1 MAVRR
6 PIPDA
11 EAITSNSRPAI
22 TTTQGASID
31 PQPDCDAVGIAL
43 STSVAAAD
51 RTEKI
56 QKLMQVQGLS
66 QMVEQQIAS
75 GREFSRKQADRTMA
89 QVLAGLNAD
98 AAYRKR
104 FQEAMEAF
112 IADMQPSLSPGEMVA
127 IWSRLFG
134 AKFTDAELDQLIAFY
149 ASPLGQKE
157 LAASR
162 DALPAINQLFQAR
175 YKPVHERATAAFLQ
189 RMQQIRTE
197 CRCDQ

>member
-1 MAVRR
+1 
-6 PIPDA
+6 
-11 EAITSNSRPAI
+11 
-22 TTTQGASID
+22 
-31 PQPDCDAVGIAL
+31 
-43 STSVAAAD
+43 
-51 RTEKI
+51 
-56 QKLMQVQGLS
+56 MQVQGLS
-66 QMVEQQIAS
+66 QMFEQQIAS
-75 GREFSRKQADRTMA
+75 GREFSRKQAERTMA

-157 LAASR
+157 VAASR
-162 DALPAINQLFQAR
+162 DALPAINQLFQAT